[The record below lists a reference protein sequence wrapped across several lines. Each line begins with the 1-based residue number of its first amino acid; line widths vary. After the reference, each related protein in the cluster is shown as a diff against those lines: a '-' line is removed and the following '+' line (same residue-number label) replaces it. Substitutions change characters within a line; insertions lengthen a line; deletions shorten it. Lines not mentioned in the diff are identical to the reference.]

1 MTEIPEHLLKRSQ
14 DAKAK
19 ADGDSAP
26 PPESVAQSDDDG
38 ETIPRSLLE
47 QSQQEVLQLQLVAV

>member
-38 ETIPRSLLE
+38 EPFRDLCWNKANKRE
-47 QSQQEVLQLQLVAV
+47 LQLQLVAV